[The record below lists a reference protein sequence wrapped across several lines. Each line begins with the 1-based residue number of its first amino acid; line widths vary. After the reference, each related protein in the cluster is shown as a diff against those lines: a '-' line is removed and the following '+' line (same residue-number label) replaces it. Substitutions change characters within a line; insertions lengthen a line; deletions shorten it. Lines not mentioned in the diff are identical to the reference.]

1 MLDNTFDIIV
11 VGSSF
16 SGSFFLHGYLPK
28 ARKNA
33 RILVLERGTKDSRQ
47 WASEKNFIN
56 RTPEK
61 PWAYVI
67 GFGGGSKAWWACT
80 PRMMPNDFKLKKT
93 YGVGVD
99 WPLNYEELEP
109 YYTEAEKV
117 MTVSG
122 PDNSPYPRSQPYPQ
136 PPHRFSDPDR
146 LLNAAYP
153 NQHFPQAT
161 ARTRVATANRPPCCG
176 SGVCSAC
183 PIGAKF
189 TIMNEMAHLYKDPRV
204 TLLLDAQALA
214 VETAAGQAKGVRYL
228 KDGVE
233 QIAKADLVV
242 LGANAI
248 FNPYL
253 LQRSDLAHPLLGKR
267 LSEQVSMGAKIYLD
281 GVDNFQGSTSINANG
296 YMLYDGPHR
305 SQYAACMIEVQN
317 VPFLRVEKGRWRQVS
332 YMKFIFEDLPN
343 EKNYVTVSATN
354 PHLPETVYKGYSAYT
369 QRGMDTLP
377 DVLPKILAPLPIERL
392 DISGPGHSEAHIL
405 GTTVMGNDPAT
416 AIVDKHL
423 IHHQVRN
430 LMVLG
435 GSVFPTSA
443 PANPTLTLSALTL
456 WAVDH
461 L

>member
-1 MLDNTFDIIV
+1 MDNTFDIIV
-11 VGSSF
+11 VGTSF
-16 SGSFFLHGYLPK
+16 SGSFFLHGHLPK
-28 ARKNA
+28 TRKDA
-33 RILVLERGTKDSRQ
+33 RILVLERGLKDSRQ
-47 WASEKNFIN
+47 WASEKTFIN

-61 PWAYVI
+61 PWAYLI
-67 GFGGGSKAWWACT
+67 GFGGSSKAWWACT
-80 PRMMPNDFKLKKT
+80 PRMMPNDFKLKST

-99 WPLNYEELEP
+99 WPLTYEELEP
-109 YYTEAEKV
+109 YYTEAERV
-117 MTVSG
+117 MAVSG
-122 PDNSPYPRSQPYPQ
+122 PDDNSPYPRSQPLPQ
-136 PPHRFSDPDR
+136 PPHHFSDPDR
-146 LLNAAYP
+146 LLKAAYP
-153 NQHFPQAT
+153 NQYFQQT
-161 ARTRVATANRPPCCG
+161 SARTRVATANRPPCCG
-176 SGVCSAC
+176 SAVCSAC

-204 TLLLDAQALA
+204 TLLLEAQALA
-214 VETAAGQAKGVRYL
+214 VETAAGQAVGVRYL

-248 FNPYL
+248 FIPYL
-253 LQRSDLAHPLLGKR
+253 LQRSNLAHPLLGKR
-267 LSEQVSMGAKIYLD
+267 LSEQVSMGAKICLD
-281 GVDNFQGSTSINANG
+281 GVDNFQSSTSINANG
-296 YMLYDGPHR
+296 YMLYDGVHR
-305 SQYAACMIEVQN
+305 SQYAACLIEVQN
-317 VPFLRVEKGRWRQVS
+317 IPFLRVDKGRWRQVC

-377 DVLPKILAPLPIERL
+377 DVLPKVLTPLPIERL
-392 DISGPGHSEAHIL
+392 DISKPGPNNSEAHIL

-435 GSVFPTSA
+435 GSVFPTCA
-443 PANPTLTLSALTL
+443 PFNPTLNL
-456 WAVDH
+456 
-461 L
+461 